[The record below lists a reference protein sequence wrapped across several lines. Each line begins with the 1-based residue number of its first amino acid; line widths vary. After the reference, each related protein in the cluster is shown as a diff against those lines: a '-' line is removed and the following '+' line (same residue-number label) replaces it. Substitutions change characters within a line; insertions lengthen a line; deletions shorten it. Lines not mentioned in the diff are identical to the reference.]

1 MIYGE
6 CIVCGN
12 EEELFENP
20 YTEKEDTCSD
30 CLKRQDE
37 ELI

>member
-1 MIYGE
+1 MAVE
-6 CIVCGN
+6 KCVVC
-12 EEELFENP
+12 EEKHELHFNP
-20 YTEKEDTCSD
+20 YTDKEDTCKD